1 MDRETRW
8 PTGHGAAEPN
18 TTEATYTHTDS
29 EHLGRNGVLPWGL
42 GRDRHDGSLQ
52 SVSGLSLVA
61 KAATRAHARGLP
73 VPVLVSAVSSNPATR
88 CRFSLTLFCYC
99 CFVLFWG
106 RSGVWIT
113 CFPSINRDRME
124 TNTKI
129 PKRRCAF
136 SLKGGKI
143 GDWTSLT
150 TSASPQVFHILPL
163 WSKHTS
169 ISSQCVPRRS
179 QISFED
185 VVVTCRT
192 K

>member
-8 PTGHGAAEPN
+8 PTGHGAAELN

-29 EHLGRNGVLPWGL
+29 EHLGRNSVLPWGL
-42 GRDRHDGSLQ
+42 GRDRHDSSLQ

-73 VPVLVSAVSSNPATR
+73 VPVLVSAASSNPATR
-88 CRFSLTLFCYC
+88 CRFSLTLFCYR

-106 RSGVWIT
+106 RSGVRIT

-136 SLKGGKI
+136 SLKGGRLGI
-143 GDWTSLT
+143 GLPWRLPPLPRFSTSSRSGQSTPPFPL
-150 TSASPQVFHILPL
+150 SVFHVAPTFLL
-163 WSKHTS
+163 KMS
-169 ISSQCVPRRS
+169 
-179 QISFED
+179 
-185 VVVTCRT
+185 
-192 K
+192 